1 MSLCP
6 IIMCNL
12 LDIFKICSDNVIFKK
27 IMTFFNF
34 KTCFDVANIIVSCKI
49 FERTGF
55 YIFCHLPLF
64 VISNDACKCCCTS
77 FKNFFTCC
85 AHKKGEQ
92 CSINFWCSLLSF
104 QNDLRS
110 NDLPS
115 RPPVHAGNHAHSP
128 PSKDTN
134 SRIVNGGNSRN
145 PLSSFPI
152 HSSVP
157 TMKDPVVD
165 PDYYSSVYSSN
176 NPLGRRSPIRNHESV
191 LSTIPSSISFVD
203 DSLEVGVPRS
213 SWSEPVLT
221 TALGPR
227 PATVNSS
234 GNFIAFYS
242 QSAYC
247 IKFKRN
253 FSMFHYWV

>member
-1 MSLCP
+1 MLFLRKLRHFLISKHVSMLGTSSSVAKYLKKLVF
-6 IIMCNL
+6 IY
-12 LDIFKICSDNVIFKK
+12 FVIFL
-27 IMTFFNF
+27 I
-34 KTCFDVANIIVSCKI
+34 
-49 FERTGF
+49 
-55 YIFCHLPLF
+55 F
-64 VISNDACKCCCTS
+64 VISNDACKCCTS
-77 FKNFFTCC
+77 FKNSFTCC
-85 AHKKGEQ
+85 AHKKGGQ

-110 NDLPS
+110 IDLPS
-115 RPPVHAGNHAHSP
+115 RPPVHAGSHAHSP

-145 PLSSFPI
+145 PPSSFPI

-165 PDYYSSVYSSN
+165 PDYHSSIYSSN
-176 NPLGRRSPIRNHESV
+176 NPLGRRSPIRNHDSV
-191 LSTIPSSISFVD
+191 LSTIPSSISLVD

-221 TALGPR
+221 TAFGPR

-247 IKFKRN
+247 IKFN
-253 FSMFHYWV
+253 PLTAG